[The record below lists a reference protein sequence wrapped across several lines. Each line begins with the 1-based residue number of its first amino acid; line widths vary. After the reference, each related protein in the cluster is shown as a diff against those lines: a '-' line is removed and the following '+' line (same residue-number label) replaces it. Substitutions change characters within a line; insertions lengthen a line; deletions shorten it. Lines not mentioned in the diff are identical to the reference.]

1 MATGV
6 FDGVHV
12 GHQAV
17 IREAVRH
24 ARKLQGEAVVLTFH
38 PHPSKILR
46 PDSAPPTLTTEQ
58 QDYELF
64 TALDVDI
71 CVILDFT
78 EKFSRCTATDFL
90 DRMTQSAPSLRS
102 IVVGPQWHFGHER
115 KGDFKLLNSWVG
127 SRSIEAFEVQPVLVD
142 GEAVSSTTIRRLI
155 AAGDIPAA
163 NTRIGRS
170 YQLVGRVV
178 RGDGLGA
185 KLGFPTANLDVEN
198 ELVPAQGVYAA
209 RALIEGEVF
218 IAAVNIGLRPTL
230 SPSGSCTVEAHLLQ
244 FNGDLYGHHLRLD
257 FLGRL
262 RDERKFASV
271 QELHAQ
277 IQQDAIAAFH
287 LAHR

>member
-17 IREAVRH
+17 IREAVRR

-38 PHPSKILR
+38 PHPSKVLR
-46 PDSAPPTLTTEQ
+46 PDSPLPTLTTEQ

-64 TALDVDI
+64 SALDVDI

-78 EKFSRCTATDFL
+78 EEFSRCTAADFL
-90 DRMTQSAPSLRS
+90 DRMTQSAPSLRA
-102 IVVGPQWHFGHER
+102 IVIGPQWHFGHER

-127 SRSIEAFEVQPVLVD
+127 NRSIEAFEMQPVLVD

-155 AAGDIPAA
+155 AAGDITAA
-163 NTRIGRS
+163 NARLGRS

-178 RGDGLGA
+178 RGEGLGS

-218 IAAVNIGLRPTL
+218 IAAVNIGMRPTL
-230 SPSGSCTVEAHLLQ
+230 SPSESCTVEAHLLQ

-262 RDERKFASV
+262 RDERKFTSA